1 MDNNFFRIAAETKK
15 RREAAEKAA
24 SDARR
29 GYALDE
35 MGGSADKPT
44 KGVGDEQRSP
54 NAPLADRQADRRERD
69 PLADR
74 KAKEWGQRQKAL
86 MSAIG
91 VKDPADVGPEG
102 RLQALKDLHST
113 LAVASTYVP
122 KEDIDAVLAAFE
134 ALPGYARSTFAS
146 AAMWVLVD
154 QVVYCLL
161 YGKKYSG
168 LHAVEVRKASAAGK
182 TVNPFAAE
190 KLEEISRLR
199 PLALRSLA
207 TLLLAVEAVN
217 APIRA
222 QAEQYDEAPRGLL
235 KIRVEDAFTTCVV
248 NKSLKRGDKLPSGE
262 TAALLDVAFPAADIA
277 GWPKVAEK
285 AIAARDA
292 AIAARKASNDKA
304 DAAFKAARRAEKIA
318 AHEAEAKEVADRQ
331 AKELADRK
339 ARIAAAVAASV
350 EAVARC
356 EAKKQADRKAKKA
369 AYEAAQAKAKNEAAY
384 ADLKA
389 SLSTPEAKA
398 AYEAALAE
406 FEAQQLK

>member
-24 SDARR
+24 ADARR

-86 MSAIG
+86 MTAIG

-122 KEDIDAVLAAFE
+122 KEDIDAVLAAFG

-222 QAEQYDEAPRGLL
+222 QAEQFDEAPRGIL
-235 KIRVEDAFTTCVV
+235 KLRVEDAFTTCVV

-262 TAALLDVAFPAADIA
+262 MAALLDAAFPAADIA
-277 GWPKVAEK
+277 GWPEVAEK

-318 AHEAEAKEVADRQ
+318 AHEAEAKELADRK

-339 ARIAAAVAASV
+339 AHIAAAVAASA
-350 EAVARC
+350 EAVARR
-356 EAKKQADRKAKKA
+356 EAKEAAERKAKKA
-369 AYEAAQAKAKNEAAY
+369 ARAKAAQESAY
-384 ADLKA
+384 LALKA
-389 SLSTPEAKA
+389 SIATLEAKA
-398 AYEAALAE
+398 AYEAALAAYE
-406 FEAQQLK
+406 AAQQLK